1 MERHARDDA
10 TIVYLGMLVHSRV
23 LPVAWAIMPAMEKWE
38 EKQWTIVA
46 RLLDQVSAHLKE
58 ADCTLIADRG

>member
-1 MERHARDDA
+1 MRVMMLG
-10 TIVYLGMLVHSRV
+10 IVYLGVLVHSRV
-23 LPVAWAIMPAMEKWE
+23 LPVAWAIMPATEKWE

-46 RLLDQVSAHLKE
+46 RLLDQVIAHLKE